1 MKGSLFAFLF
11 LSLVLASCMKGQ
23 HVDLIIHNAK
33 IHSMDEQNHE
43 FQAMAIRDGKIV
55 ELGPDRQ
62 IMNKYSADEYVDA
75 ESKDV
80 FPGLTD
86 AHGHIMSYARMKLS
100 VDLLGASSM
109 ADLHVRTEKYDQKN
123 NLPFIV
129 GRGWDQTVF
138 PVGEVVNNEKLNQLF
153 PNKPV
158 LLHRI
163 DGHAAIANDKALKLA
178 GIGPETII
186 EGGLVEVIDGKCT
199 GLLLDNA
206 ITKVTDKMP
215 DFKQSA
221 IRKAVLEVQQDLLQ
235 FGITGV
241 HEAGVNFD
249 DLQLLR
255 SLSTSKQMHLDL
267 YVMLFPTEKN
277 IQFAQKNGKVNEP
290 HFVVRSFKVMGDG
303 ALGSHGALLKQPY
316 SDELKSHGLLTTK
329 MEELQRVAR
338 LAKQLGYQLNVHAI
352 GDSTNRIVLN
362 LIKEVAAKTPDH
374 RWRIEHAQVVDPA
387 DFLLFAETGAIP
399 SVQPVHAVSDRHW
412 AAKRLGTKRLKGAY
426 AYRSLLEQTGIL
438 ALGTDFPV
446 EYYNPFLTIQA
457 AVYRTNAENE
467 PIGGFL
473 TAETITE
480 EECLKGMTLWP
491 AIASFQENRIGSL
504 EKGKDATFVMLSFPF
519 KVKPTFESNY
529 AHMVYIAGKKR
540 YSAE

>member
-1 MKGSLFAFLF
+1 MKKLFVAFSL
-11 LSLVLASCMKGQ
+11 LSLLLASCMKGQ
-23 HVDLIIHNAK
+23 QVDLIIYNAK

-62 IMNKYSADEYVDA
+62 IMNKYAADEYVDA
-75 ESKDV
+75 EKKDV

-100 VDLLGASSM
+100 VDLLGATSM
-109 ADLHVRTEKYDQKN
+109 ADLKVRTEKYDQKN

-138 PVGEVVNNEKLNQLF
+138 PAGEKVTNEDLNVLF

-163 DGHAAIANDKALKLA
+163 DGHAALANDKALKLA
-178 GIGPETII
+178 QITPTTVV
-186 EGGLVEVIDGKCT
+186 EGGMIEVKDGKCT

-206 ITKVTDKMP
+206 ITRLAEKMP
-215 DFKQSA
+215 DFKTSA
-221 IRKAVLEVQQDLLQ
+221 IRSAVLEVQQDLLQ

-241 HEAGVNFD
+241 HEAGVNYD
-249 DLQLLR
+249 DFQLLK
-255 SLSTSKQMHLDL
+255 SLSASKKMHLDL
-267 YVMLFPTEKN
+267 YVMLFPTTKN
-277 IQFAQKNGKVNEP
+277 IEFAKKNGKINQP

-316 SDELKSHGLLTTK
+316 SDEQHAHGLLTTK
-329 MEELQRVAR
+329 IEEIQRIA
-338 LAKQLGYQLNVHAI
+338 LLSKQLGYQLNVHAI
-352 GDSTNRIVLN
+352 GDSTNRIVLS
-362 LIKEVAAKTPDH
+362 IFKEIAAKTPDH
-374 RWRIEHAQVVDPA
+374 RWRIEHAQVVDPN
-387 DFLLFAETGAIP
+387 DFSLFAASGAIP
-399 SVQPVHAVSDRHW
+399 SVQPIHAVSDRHW
-412 AAKRLGTKRLKGAY
+412 AAKRLGSKRLKGAY

-473 TAETITE
+473 TAETISE

-504 EKGKDATFVMLSFPF
+504 EEGKDATFVMLSFPF
-519 KVKPTFESNY
+519 KVQPTFESNY
-529 AHMVYIAGKKR
+529 AHMVYIAGRKR

>member
-1 MKGSLFAFLF
+1 MRFSFFVF
-11 LSLVLASCMKGQ
+11 VLVIAGFSSCMKGQ

-43 FQAMAIRDGKIV
+43 YQAMAIRDGKIV

-100 VDLLGASSM
+100 VDLLGTTSM
-109 ADLHVRTEKYDQKN
+109 ADLKVRTEKYDQKN

-129 GRGWDQTVF
+129 GRGWDQTIF
-138 PVGEVVNNEKLNQLF
+138 PAGEIINNDQLNQLF

-163 DGHAAIANDKALKLA
+163 DGHAALANDKALKLA
-178 GIGPETII
+178 GIGPETNID
-186 EGGLVEVIDGKCT
+186 GGLIEVKDGKCT

-206 ITKVTDKMP
+206 ITKVSEKMP
-215 DFKQSA
+215 DFKPSS
-221 IRKAVLEVQQDLLQ
+221 IRKAILEVQQDLLQ

-241 HEAGVNFD
+241 HEAGVD
-249 DLQLLR
+249 YADLQMLH
-255 SLSTSKQMHLDL
+255 SLSTSGQMHLDL

-277 IQFAQKNGKVNEP
+277 IQFAQKKGIINEA
-290 HFVVRSFKVMGDG
+290 HFSVRSFKVMGDG
-303 ALGSHGALLKQPY
+303 ALGSHGALLKKAY
-316 SDELKSHGLLTTK
+316 SDDQSTRGLLTTK
-329 MEELQRVAR
+329 MEEMQRIAL
-338 LAKQLGYQLNVHAI
+338 LAKKLGYQLNIHAI

-362 LIKEVAAKTPDH
+362 LIKEIAAKTPDH
-374 RWRIEHAQVVDPA
+374 RWRIEHAQVIDPA
-387 DFLLFAETGAIP
+387 DLALFAQTGAIP
-399 SVQPVHAVSDRHW
+399 SVQPIHAVSDRHW
-412 AAKRLGTKRLKGAY
+412 AAKRLGLNRLKGAY
-426 AYRSLLEQTGIL
+426 AYRSLLEQTGMIV
-438 ALGTDFPV
+438 LGTDFPV

-473 TAETITE
+473 NEEAITDE
-480 EECLKGMTLWP
+480 ACLKGMTLWP
-491 AIASFQENRIGSL
+491 AIASFQEERLGSL
-504 EKGKDATFVMLSFPF
+504 EKGKDATFVILSFPF
-519 KVKPTFESNY
+519 KIQKEFVSNY
-529 AHMVYIAGKKR
+529 AHQVYIAGKRR